1 MKKKIHIKILFIL
14 LLLLIGY
21 SNVQA
26 LDEKYTVTFDINNG
40 KDTNIIQVDANALLE
55 KPVDPVKQ
63 GYIFAGW
70 YKDIDYE
77 YEYDFTTPVV
87 SDMTLYAKWDA
98 TEYTVTFKTIE
109 GITLGITKVGYNE
122 LLVKPEDPVKQGY
135 YFGGWYKDVD
145 YENKFSF
152 LTPIKEDTTLYAFWS
167 TFQINSCDVTFV
179 PGMGL
184 DPFIMEVSCGETIE
198 EPYIELPDG
207 TEYEK
212 IIWYTNEDKT
222 NEYLFNNPITGD
234 VTLYARLY
242 NQGGAEIIDTPDT
255 ASTVQI
261 GTIAG
266 GILIILVGAYLIY
279 SKMHIKEVNN
289 L

>member
-1 MKKKIHIKILFIL
+1 MKRKIHIKILFII

-21 SNVQA
+21 SNVHA
-26 LDEKYTVTFDINNG
+26 FDEKYTVTFDINNG
-40 KDTNIIQVDANALLE
+40 KDTNVVQVDANALLE
-55 KPVDPVKQ
+55 KPMDPVKE
-63 GYIFAGW
+63 GYVFAGW
-70 YKDIDYE
+70 YTDINYE
-77 YEYDFTTPVV
+77 YEYDFTTPVT
-87 SDMTLYAKWDA
+87 SDMTLYAKWNVNI
-98 TEYTVTFKTIE
+98 YTVTFKTIDDE
-109 GITLGITKVGYNE
+109 TIGTSQVQYNE
-122 LLVKPEDPVKQGY
+122 LLVRPEDPVKQGY

-152 LTPIKEDTTLYAFWS
+152 LTPIKEDITLYAFWS

-179 PGMGL
+179 PEMGL
-184 DPFIMEVSCGETIE
+184 DPFIMEVSCGDTIE
-198 EPYIELPDG
+198 APYVELPDG

-222 NEYLFNNPITGD
+222 SDYLFNDPITED
-234 VTLYARLY
+234 ITLYARLY
-242 NQGGAEIIDTPDT
+242 SEDGSEIIDTPDT

-266 GILIILVGAYLIY
+266 GILIVLVGAYLIY
-279 SKMHIKEVNN
+279 SKMHTKKGSN